1 VRKPARIA
9 EAAVA
14 YNSGRKEEPVLST
27 ISSKNQITLPVHLLR
42 EIGLGPG
49 DRLAV
54 TREGNRLILRARPK
68 NWARLL
74 LDTNALIYFLA
85 AEQPY
90 FDLLLPL
97 FQRVEAGQATIVISA
112 ISEAELLVRPMV
124 KGNEEAIERIADLLS
139 EDGIEV
145 LEVDRAIARRSAM
158 IRAAQ
163 LRSGRKSLKLPD
175 AMIVATAFD
184 ARCDVIVGNDKDWK
198 KLEGLPFLLLDDII
212 EK

>member
-1 VRKPARIA
+1 
-9 EAAVA
+9 
-14 YNSGRKEEPVLST
+14 
-27 ISSKNQITLPVHLLR
+27 
-42 EIGLGPG
+42 
-49 DRLAV
+49 
-54 TREGNRLILRARPK
+54 
-68 NWARLL
+68 
-74 LDTNALIYFLA
+74 
-85 AEQPY
+85 
-90 FDLLLPL
+90 L

-175 AMIVATAFD
+175 AMIVATALD